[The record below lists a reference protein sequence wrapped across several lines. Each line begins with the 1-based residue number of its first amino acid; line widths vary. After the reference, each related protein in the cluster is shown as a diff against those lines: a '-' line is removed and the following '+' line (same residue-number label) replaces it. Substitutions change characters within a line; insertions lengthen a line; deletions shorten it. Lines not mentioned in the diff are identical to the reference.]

1 MKASQLKY
9 NPPFNLNWALG
20 IYWEVKIAIADWH
33 CLACSKNRIA
43 SLAFF
48 LGGGADKANKGDL
61 KKRMTTNSSGSSVTS
76 VTMTTMS
83 VAALQS
89 EPFTATLLLKRFT
102 CKEVGAPTTSSTWVL
117 VLRWCEGLKSVLRVN
132 SLSLTAVSRS
142 PSNETFHKILRTRS
156 AWDPY
161 RSTLDDTQR
170 SAFTLTPTG
179 PF

>member
-1 MKASQLKY
+1 
-9 NPPFNLNWALG
+9 
-20 IYWEVKIAIADWH
+20 
-33 CLACSKNRIA
+33 
-43 SLAFF
+43 
-48 LGGGADKANKGDL
+48 
-61 KKRMTTNSSGSSVTS
+61 
-76 VTMTTMS
+76 MTTMP

-132 SLSLTAVSRS
+132 SLSLTAVSRL

-161 RSTLDDTQR
+161 RSTLMIPKEVHLLWPLLDHFKYCTYAKCHIFSTTRGCKLATREAYDFLKPKRASVT
-170 SAFTLTPTG
+170 SEPLHIHL
-179 PF
+179 